1 MKITIEY
8 NDMIS
13 SVEFG
18 EFDIHEFTD
27 HLRGLLHTVW
37 LPEQVIEIMPDEESI
52 RDELAEVRKL
62 GYDEGY
68 KEGKVAG
75 FEDGYA
81 DANNAKPAETTEDL
95 QDCIREGK
103 DNAEKSN
110 ILCKQDSSN
119 IL

>member
-37 LPEQVIEIMPDEESI
+37 LPEQVIEIIPTEESLS
-52 RDELAEVRKL
+52 DEFAKVREVS
-62 GYDEGY
+62 YE
-68 KEGKVAG
+68 EGKVEG
-75 FEDGYA
+75 YGNGYA
-81 DANNAKPAETTEDL
+81 DANNAKPAVTTDAL
-95 QDCIREGK
+95 RDCIREGK

>member
-18 EFDIHEFTD
+18 EFDLHEFTD

-37 LPEQVIEIMPDEESI
+37 LPEQVNEIMPTEERLSY
-52 RDELAEVRKL
+52 ELAEVRKL
-62 GYDEGY
+62 GYEEGY
-68 KEGKVAG
+68 AEGTSAKC
-75 FEDGYA
+75 
-81 DANNAKPAETTEDL
+81 DANPAETTDAL
-95 QDCIREGK
+95 QDCLREGK
-103 DNAEKSN
+103 ENAEKSN

>member
-1 MKITIEY
+1 MKIAIEY

-18 EFDIHEFTD
+18 EFDLHEFTD

-37 LPEQVIEIMPDEESI
+37 LPEQVNEIMPTEESLS
-52 RDELAEVRKL
+52 DELAEVRKL

-68 KEGKVAG
+68 AE
-75 FEDGYA
+75 GYA
-81 DANNAKPAETTEDL
+81 ERKAADTKPAETTDAL
-95 QDCIREGK
+95 QDCLREGK
-103 DNAEKSN
+103 ENAEKSN

>member
-8 NDMIS
+8 DDMIS

-37 LPEQVIEIMPDEESI
+37 PPEQVIEIMPTEESLS
-52 RDELAEVRKL
+52 DELAEVRRRL
-62 GYDEGY
+62 TMMGYEEG
-68 KEGKVAG
+68 EA
-75 FEDGYA
+75 A
-81 DANNAKPAETTEDL
+81 NAKPAETTDDL
-95 QDCIREGK
+95 RDCIREGK
-103 DNAEKSN
+103 DNVEKSN